1 MNVKVND
8 NVLVLTGKYKGKQ
21 GKVLATYPK
30 ANKVVVEGVNLV
42 HKHEKARKANDTS
55 KIVTE
60 EAPIDVSNVEVVCDK
75 CGKATRVAHAEVDG
89 KKVRVCKK
97 CGASLDKAFVKK
109 SKAKAVAEEKTEA
122 PKKRTRKRSA
132 AAAEETPAEEAP
144 AVVESEPAEEA
155 PKKATRKRTA
165 KTVESKSA
173 DTDN

>member
-75 CGKATRVAHAEVDG
+75 CGKA
-89 KKVRVCKK
+89 KY
-97 CGASLDKAFVKK
+97 ASAK
-109 SKAKAVAEEKTEA
+109 SAGHRSTKRSSRSPRQKLSRRKRRKRLRRERESAARRQPKRLPQKRRPQSSRASRQ
-122 PKKRTRKRSA
+122 KKRPRRQRESA
-132 AAAEETPAEEAP
+132 RQRPSRASPLIRII
-144 AVVESEPAEEA
+144 
-155 PKKATRKRTA
+155 KA
-165 KTVESKSA
+165 
-173 DTDN
+173 DG